1 MEDSAGLFATTQRS
15 RRCGGI
21 VFFCK
26 INLGI
31 GVSLGSVVGKGL
43 EVSVASG
50 SEGTSPT
57 AGMSVGSGSEG
68 TSLACVSC
76 GTGLVGGEIS
86 TDLAGSCAVRGGIV
100 ECRKGEIFLRNCL
113 FLFVIVLEPSTL
125 MI

>member
-1 MEDSAGLFATTQRS
+1 M
-15 RRCGGI
+15 
-21 VFFCK
+21 
-26 INLGI
+26 
-31 GVSLGSVVGKGL
+31 GVSIGSVVGKGL

-68 TSLACVSC
+68 TSLACVSW

-86 TDLAGSCAVRGGIV
+86 TDLAGSCAGRGGIV

-113 FLFVIVLEPSTL
+113 FLLVIVLEPSTL

>member
-1 MEDSAGLFATTQRS
+1 M
-15 RRCGGI
+15 
-21 VFFCK
+21 
-26 INLGI
+26 
-31 GVSLGSVVGKGL
+31 
-43 EVSVASG
+43 EVSVALG

-57 AGMSVGSGSEG
+57 AGMSAGSGSEG
-68 TSLACVSC
+68 TSLACVSW

-86 TDLAGSCAVRGGIV
+86 IDLAGSCAGRGGIV

>member
-1 MEDSAGLFATTQRS
+1 MTQRS
-15 RRCGGI
+15 RRCGGR

-31 GVSLGSVVGKGL
+31 EVSVGSVVGKGL

-57 AGMSVGSGSEG
+57 VGMSVGSGSE
-68 TSLACVSC
+68 

-86 TDLAGSCAVRGGIV
+86 TDLAGS
-100 ECRKGEIFLRNCL
+100 
-113 FLFVIVLEPSTL
+113 
-125 MI
+125 